1 MNLLVRPLARLARPV
16 GAKMT
21 LPVRLSAW
29 LVFPALLGACAQ
41 APKSTVVEAQF
52 AALSCAE
59 LAVQTED
66 GRVWKAAADQA
77 KSDSWHAVVPF
88 IVAARYGR
96 AAFSSNEAQ
105 KHLTS
110 LGEQSTRLG
119 CVH

>member
-77 KSDSWHAVVPF
+77 KSDS
-88 IVAARYGR
+88 
-96 AAFSSNEAQ
+96 
-105 KHLTS
+105 
-110 LGEQSTRLG
+110 
-119 CVH
+119 